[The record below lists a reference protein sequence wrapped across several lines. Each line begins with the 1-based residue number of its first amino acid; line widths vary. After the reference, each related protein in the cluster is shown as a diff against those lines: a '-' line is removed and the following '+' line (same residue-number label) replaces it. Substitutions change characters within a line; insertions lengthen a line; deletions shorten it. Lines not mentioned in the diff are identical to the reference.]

1 MSTAETCDVKRE
13 NRKVGASGAENHEV
27 RKWAPQIWKRCC
39 ALGNSEWWIIIQVEL
54 VSRCRRC
61 GWPESAGQPGSY
73 PSVTSSHLHH
83 IRTVR
88 WIRDNTDAFFRL
100 TWCCTSTAQHR
111 LFFYRAIAC
120 IACKGDIYQFC
131 PSVCPSVRHVDAL
144 YINE

>member
-13 NRKVGASGAENHEV
+13 NRKVGASGAKNHEV

-39 ALGNSEWWIIIQVEL
+39 APGKFWMVNYY
-54 VSRCRRC
+54 
-61 GWPESAGQPGSY
+61 AGRAGEPMPAMWVARVGRPGSY

-83 IRTVR
+83 FRSVR
-88 WIRDNTDAFFRL
+88 WIHDNTDAFFRL
-100 TWCCTSTAQHR
+100 TWCSTPAAPHR
-111 LFFYRAIAC
+111 LFFYRAIPC

-131 PSVCPSVRHVDAL
+131 PSVCPSRWCIV